1 MPTMKELQ
9 TLQKL
14 DYETKNKKTD
24 LRIIE
29 WVEYWGVD
37 NVAVSISGGLD
48 STVLLH
54 KVRKLYPAVK
64 AVSIK
69 AIECKENYKIID
81 NFENVIILKPKYS
94 QVEIIKRFGYP
105 LGSKRLLS
113 QSEDYK
119 IHHQII

>member
-37 NVAVSISGGLD
+37 NVAVSISGG
-48 STVLLH
+48 
-54 KVRKLYPAVK
+54 VR
-64 AVSIK
+64 
-69 AIECKENYKIID
+69 
-81 NFENVIILKPKYS
+81 
-94 QVEIIKRFGYP
+94 
-105 LGSKRLLS
+105 
-113 QSEDYK
+113 
-119 IHHQII
+119 